1 MNLNSYLPLPTAPR
15 TATPLANSPAQGPAS
30 GADAVAGQGLG
41 LDFAQIMARQLQQLP
56 ASQRQS
62 FAATS
67 NAIHAESAQAA
78 EHAALL
84 ANKDAA
90 SQAQNQVKT
99 TPKNNARVSEDAP
112 AHKEDKQESSAKSS
126 SGSSHRSRKTSTDTQ
141 DNDSASAT
149 SWQGDMPHA
158 LALAASAANSVANA
172 LTNPAAG
179 IQVARTAANLA
190 AQELANASDAATN
203 KLQMFALSPK
213 VHIITDPRQ
222 APSPESL
229 TAFAKSMGLDDAAIQ
244 NLMGPAASQ
253 AMGLDDATTIQNL
266 VGPTASQ
273 ISTPG
278 ANGFPSTSAN
288 GLPNG
293 NPGFNISTLL
303 GAALNGGTE
312 KPTMA
317 QTEASA
323 FNQAVTQALS
333 SSMQSPAAN
342 ANLLQSAAA
351 APLNFGI
358 SGLPVNGLSQAEMA
372 SIQHIQMTVLPPAV
386 LPVQSGNTSQAFN
399 MPSTASVLSLLDGK
413 LQEQDITSLAS
424 SFSQNMGEQSESGTS
439 DTSGQSSSGFAQ
451 TLAQSNA
458 SDNRSVANKEVA
470 TVATPLNEV
479 YDQLSDKLATEMAA
493 RMHKQLS
500 DGQWKMKFG
509 LRPAH
514 LGGVEIQLEM
524 KDGKLDAV
532 FRAENAMTRD
542 LLQNS
547 TQRLRDAL
555 QNFGIN
561 AGFVQVGQNG
571 SQSQQNA
578 SGNSTPQ
585 PQVRDNSRAGTN
597 NSDTTAQ
604 VVANRGKD
612 SSSLLDLY
620 A

>member
-15 TATPLANSPAQGPAS
+15 AATPLANSPAQGPAS
-30 GADAVAGQGLG
+30 GADAVAGQSLG
-41 LDFAQIMARQLQQLP
+41 LDFAQIMARQFHQLP
-56 ASQRQS
+56 ASQRQN

-67 NAIHAESAQAA
+67 DAIHAENAQAS
-78 EHAALL
+78 EHSALL

-90 SQAQNQVKT
+90 SQADNQNKPEQ
-99 TPKNNARVSEDAP
+99 KNNSRVSQDAP
-112 AHKEDKQESSAKSS
+112 GHAKDDKQESSAKSS
-126 SGSSHRSRKTSTDTQ
+126 SGSSQRSKKPATDDKDSDSTSTSGLPQVLD
-141 DNDSASAT
+141 
-149 SWQGDMPHA
+149 
-158 LALAASAANSVANA
+158 LAAKAANAVGNV

-179 IQVARTAANLA
+179 LQAARTAANLA
-190 AQELANASDAATN
+190 AQELAQASADATN

-229 TAFAKSMGLDDAAIQ
+229 TAFAKSMGLDDATIQ
-244 NLMGPAASQ
+244 NLMGSA
-253 AMGLDDATTIQNL
+253 
-266 VGPTASQ
+266 
-273 ISTPG
+273 
-278 ANGFPSTSAN
+278 SAN
-288 GLPNG
+288 GSSADATKSGLQTGLANG
-293 NPGFNISTLL
+293 QVNGSANGFNISALL
-303 GAALNGGTE
+303 GAALNGGSD
-312 KPTMA
+312 KRNMSQADAP
-317 QTEASA
+317 A
-323 FNQAVTQALS
+323 FNQAMSQALAS
-333 SSMQSPAAN
+333 GAQSPAAS
-342 ANLLQSAAA
+342 ANLLESPAA

-358 SGLPVNGLSQAEMA
+358 SGLPANGLSQADMA

-386 LPVQSGNTSQAFN
+386 LPVQSGNVSQSFN
-399 MPSTASVLSLLDGK
+399 TPSTASVLSLLGGNV
-413 LQEQDITSLAS
+413 QEQDIASLAS
-424 SFSQNMGEQSESGTS
+424 SFSQDMGDQSGSGGS
-439 DTSGQSSSGFAQ
+439 DTSGQSSSSGFAQ
-451 TLAQSNA
+451 ALAQS
-458 SDNRSVANKEVA
+458 SSTDSKSVASKDVA
-470 TVATPLNEV
+470 SAVATPMSEV

-571 SQSQQNA
+571 GQSQQNA

-585 PQVRDNSRAGTN
+585 PQVRDNSGVNTN
-597 NSDTTAQ
+597 NNDTTAQ

-612 SSSLLDLY
+612 SASLLDLY

>member
-15 TATPLANSPAQGPAS
+15 AATPLANSPAQGPAS
-30 GADAVAGQGLG
+30 GADAVAGQSLG
-41 LDFAQIMARQLQQLP
+41 LDFAQIMSRQFQQLP
-56 ASQRQS
+56 ASQRQN

-67 NAIHAESAQAA
+67 DAIHADNAQAS
-78 EHAALL
+78 EHSALL

-90 SQAQNQVKT
+90 SQAGNQDKSE
-99 TPKNNARVSEDAP
+99 PKNNSRVSQDAP
-112 AHKEDKQESSAKSS
+112 GHAKDDKQESSAKSS
-126 SGSSHRSRKTSTDTQ
+126 SGSSQRSKKPAAD
-141 DNDSASAT
+141 DKDSDPTSAT
-149 SWQGDMPHA
+149 GWQSNLPHA
-158 LALAASAANSVANA
+158 LDLAAKAASTVANV
-172 LTNPAAG
+172 LTNPVAG
-179 IQVARTAANLA
+179 LQAARTAANLA
-190 AQELANASDAATN
+190 AQELAQASTDATN

-229 TAFAKSMGLDDAAIQ
+229 TAFAKSMGLDDATIQ
-244 NLMGPAASQ
+244 NLMGSA
-253 AMGLDDATTIQNL
+253 
-266 VGPTASQ
+266 
-273 ISTPG
+273 
-278 ANGFPSTSAN
+278 SAN
-288 GLPNG
+288 GSSADASKSGLQTGLANG
-293 NPGFNISTLL
+293 QVNGSANGFNISALL
-303 GAALNGGTE
+303 GAALNGGSD
-312 KPTMA
+312 KRNISQADAP
-317 QTEASA
+317 A
-323 FNQAVTQALS
+323 FNQAMTQALAS
-333 SSMQSPAAN
+333 SVQSPAAN

-358 SGLPVNGLSQAEMA
+358 SGLPANGMSQAEMA
-372 SIQHIQMTVLPPAV
+372 SIQQIQMTVLPPAV
-386 LPVQSGNTSQAFN
+386 LPVQSGNASPAFN
-399 MPSTASVLSLLDGK
+399 TPSTASVLSLLGGNV
-413 LQEQDITSLAS
+413 QEQDIASLAS
-424 SFSQNMGEQSESGTS
+424 SFSQDTGAQSDSSGS
-439 DTSGQSSSGFAQ
+439 NTSGQSSSGFAQ
-451 TLAQSNA
+451 ALAQSNS
-458 SDNRSVANKEVA
+458 SDNKSVTGKEA
-470 TVATPLNEV
+470 TTAVATPMAEV

-571 SQSQQNA
+571 GQSQQNA

-585 PQVRDNSRAGTN
+585 PQVRDNSGVNTN

>member
-15 TATPLANSPAQGPAS
+15 AATPPANSPVQGPTS
-30 GADAVAGQGLG
+30 GADAVAGQSLG

-56 ASQRQS
+56 ATQRQS

-67 NAIHAESAQAA
+67 DAIHANNAQAS

-90 SQAQNQVKT
+90 SQTNTQDKPA
-99 TPKNNARVSEDAP
+99 PKNNSRVSQEAP
-112 AHKEDKQESSAKSS
+112 GHADDKQESSTKSSS
-126 SGSSHRSRKTSTDTQ
+126 SGSQRNKKASAVANDTDS
-141 DNDSASAT
+141 DSAAAT
-149 SWQGDMPHA
+149 PWQNDLPHV
-158 LALAASAANSVANA
+158 LALATSAAGTVANA

-179 IQVARTAANLA
+179 IQAVRTAANLA
-190 AQELANASDAATN
+190 TQELAQSSDPTAS
-203 KLQMFALSPK
+203 KLQMYALSPK

-229 TAFAKSMGLDDAAIQ
+229 AAFAKSMGLDDATIQ
-244 NLMGPAASQ
+244 NLMGSDTSKVSASVTN
-253 AMGLDDATTIQNL
+253 GLPTT
-266 VGPTASQ
+266 
-273 ISTPG
+273 G
-278 ANGFPSTSAN
+278 ANGM
-288 GLPNG
+288 PNG
-293 NPGFNISTLL
+293 AASGSAGLNISALL
-303 GAALNGGTE
+303 GAALNGGAD
-312 KPTMA
+312 KLNISQADAP
-317 QTEASA
+317 A
-323 FNQAVTQALS
+323 FNQAMTQALS
-333 SSMQSPAAN
+333 SSVQSPAAN

-358 SGLPVNGLSQAEMA
+358 SGLPANGLSQAEMA
-372 SIQHIQMTVLPPAV
+372 SIQQIQMTVLPPAV
-386 LPVQSGNTSQAFN
+386 LPVQSGNIAQAFN
-399 MPSTASVLSLLDGK
+399 TPSTASVLSLLGGN
-413 LQEQDITSLAS
+413 LQEQDIASLSS
-424 SFSQNMGEQSESGTS
+424 SFSEDAGEQNDASGS

-451 TLAQSNA
+451 ALAQSSA
-458 SDNRSVANKEVA
+458 SDNRPLASKEVA
-470 TVATPLNEV
+470 TAATTPMSEV
-479 YDQLSDKLATEMAA
+479 YDQLSDKLSTEMAA
-493 RMHKQLS
+493 RIHKQLS

-571 SQSQQNA
+571 GQSQQNA
-578 SGNSTPQ
+578 SGNSSPQ
-585 PQVRDNSRAGTN
+585 PQVRDNSNLSTN
-597 NSDTTAQ
+597 TSDTRAQ
-604 VVANRGKD
+604 VVATRGKD

>member
-15 TATPLANSPAQGPAS
+15 AATPLANSPAQGPAS
-30 GADAVAGQGLG
+30 GADAVAGQSLG
-41 LDFAQIMARQLQQLP
+41 LDFAQIMARQFQQLP
-56 ASQRQS
+56 ASQRQN

-67 NAIHAESAQAA
+67 DAIHADNAQAS
-78 EHAALL
+78 EHSALL

-90 SQAQNQVKT
+90 SQAGNQDKSE
-99 TPKNNARVSEDAP
+99 PKNNSRVSQDAP
-112 AHKEDKQESSAKSS
+112 GHAKDDKQESSAKSS
-126 SGSSHRSRKTSTDTQ
+126 SGSSQRSKKPAAD
-141 DNDSASAT
+141 DKDSDPTSAT
-149 SWQGDMPHA
+149 GWQSNLPHA
-158 LALAASAANSVANA
+158 LDLAAKAASTVANV
-172 LTNPAAG
+172 LTNPVAG
-179 IQVARTAANLA
+179 LQAARTAANLA
-190 AQELANASDAATN
+190 AQELAQASTDATN

-229 TAFAKSMGLDDAAIQ
+229 TAFAKSMGLDDATIQ
-244 NLMGPAASQ
+244 NLMGSAS
-253 AMGLDDATTIQNL
+253 
-266 VGPTASQ
+266 
-273 ISTPG
+273 
-278 ANGFPSTSAN
+278 ANGSSADASKSALQTGLANGQVNGSAN
-288 GLPNG
+288 GL
-293 NPGFNISTLL
+293 NISALL
-303 GAALNGGTE
+303 GAALNGGSD
-312 KPTMA
+312 KRNISQADAP
-317 QTEASA
+317 A
-323 FNQAVTQALS
+323 FNQAMTQALAS
-333 SSMQSPAAN
+333 SAQSPAAN

-358 SGLPVNGLSQAEMA
+358 SGLPANGMSQAEMA
-372 SIQHIQMTVLPPAV
+372 SIQQIQMTVLPPAV
-386 LPVQSGNTSQAFN
+386 LPVQSGNASPAFN
-399 MPSTASVLSLLDGK
+399 TPSTASVLSLLGGNV
-413 LQEQDITSLAS
+413 QEQDIASLAS
-424 SFSQNMGEQSESGTS
+424 SFSQDTGAQSDSSGS
-439 DTSGQSSSGFAQ
+439 NTSGQSSSGFAQ
-451 TLAQSNA
+451 ALAQSNS
-458 SDNRSVANKEVA
+458 SDNKSVTGKEA
-470 TVATPLNEV
+470 TTAVATPMADV

-571 SQSQQNA
+571 GQSQQNA

-585 PQVRDNSRAGTN
+585 PQVRDNSGVNTN

>member
-15 TATPLANSPAQGPAS
+15 AATPPANSPVQGSAS
-30 GADAVAGQGLG
+30 GADALAGQSLG
-41 LDFAQIMARQLQQLP
+41 LDFAQIMAKQLQQLP

-67 NAIHAESAQAA
+67 DAIHADNAKAS
-78 EHAALL
+78 EHLALL

-90 SQAQNQVKT
+90 APAATHDKPA
-99 TPKNNARVSEDAP
+99 PKNNSRVSQDAP
-112 AHKEDKQESSAKSS
+112 GHADDKQESSTKSS
-126 SGSSHRSRKTSTDTQ
+126 SGGSQRSRKTSDGN
-141 DNDSASAT
+141 DKDSDSAAAT
-149 SWQGDMPHA
+149 PWQGNLPQVLD
-158 LALAASAANSVANA
+158 LAVKAANTVASVAA
-172 LTNPAAG
+172 NPASAG
-179 IQVARTAANLA
+179 IQAARTAANLA
-190 AQELANASDAATN
+190 AQELAQASDQTTS

-213 VHIITDPRQ
+213 VHIITDPLQ

-229 TAFAKSMGLDDAAIQ
+229 TAFAKSMGLDDATIQ
-244 NLMGPAASQ
+244 NLMGSATSNAST
-253 AMGLDDATTIQNL
+253 AGSNGL
-266 VGPTASQ
+266 AS
-273 ISTPG
+273 PG
-278 ANGFPSTSAN
+278 ANNAAT
-288 GLPNG
+288 
-293 NPGFNISTLL
+293 NPGLHISALL
-303 GAALNGGTE
+303 GAALNGGSD
-312 KPTMA
+312 KLGISQADAP
-317 QTEASA
+317 A
-323 FNQAVTQALS
+323 FTQAMTQALS
-333 SSMQSPAAN
+333 SSVQSPAAN

-351 APLNFGI
+351 SPLNFGI

-372 SIQHIQMTVLPPAV
+372 SIQQIQMTVLPPAV
-386 LPVQSGNTSQAFN
+386 LPVQSGNISQAFN
-399 MPSTASVLSLLDGK
+399 TPSTASVLSLLGGNV
-413 LQEQDITSLAS
+413 QEQDIASLAS
-424 SFSQNMGEQSESGTS
+424 SFLQDMGEQSDASGS
-439 DTSGQSSSGFAQ
+439 ETSGQSSSGFAQ
-451 TLAQSNA
+451 ALAQSSA
-458 SDNRSVANKEVA
+458 SDNRAVASKEAA
-470 TVATPLNEV
+470 TAVPTPMNEV

-532 FRAENAMTRD
+532 FRAENPMTRD

-571 SQSQQNA
+571 GQNQQNA
-578 SGNSTPQ
+578 SGHASPH
-585 PQVRDNSRAGTN
+585 PQVRDNSNVSTN
-597 NSDTTAQ
+597 NSDTQAQ
-604 VVANRGKD
+604 VVATRGKD

>member
-15 TATPLANSPAQGPAS
+15 AATPLANSPAQGPAS
-30 GADAVAGQGLG
+30 GADAVAGQSLG
-41 LDFAQIMARQLQQLP
+41 LDFAQIMARQFQQLP
-56 ASQRQS
+56 ASQRQN

-67 NAIHAESAQAA
+67 DAIHADNAQAS
-78 EHAALL
+78 EHSALL

-90 SQAQNQVKT
+90 AQAGNQDK
-99 TPKNNARVSEDAP
+99 PEPNNNSRVSQDAP
-112 AHKEDKQESSAKSS
+112 GHAKDDKQESSAKSS
-126 SGSSHRSRKTSTDTQ
+126 SGSSQRNKKSAADDK
-141 DNDSASAT
+141 DSDPSSAT
-149 SWQGDMPHA
+149 AWQADLPHA
-158 LALAASAANSVANA
+158 LDLAAKAASTVANA

-179 IQVARTAANLA
+179 LQAARTAANLA
-190 AQELANASDAATN
+190 AQELAQASTDATN

-229 TAFAKSMGLDDAAIQ
+229 TAFAKSMGLDDATIQ
-244 NLMGPAASQ
+244 NLMGSADASKS
-253 AMGLDDATTIQNL
+253 ATQ
-266 VGPTASQ
+266 
-273 ISTPG
+273 PG
-278 ANGFPSTSAN
+278 FSNGQPNGSAN
-288 GLPNG
+288 NS
-293 NPGFNISTLL
+293 GFNISALL
-303 GAALNGGTE
+303 GAALNGGSD
-312 KPTMA
+312 KLNISQADAP
-317 QTEASA
+317 A
-323 FNQAVTQALS
+323 FNQAMTQALAS
-333 SSMQSPAAN
+333 SAQSPAAN

-358 SGLPVNGLSQAEMA
+358 SGLPANGMSQAEMA
-372 SIQHIQMTVLPPAV
+372 SIQQIQMTVLPPAV
-386 LPVQSGNTSQAFN
+386 LPVQSGNASQAFN
-399 MPSTASVLSLLDGK
+399 TPSTASVLSLLGGNV
-413 LQEQDITSLAS
+413 QEQDIASLAS
-424 SFSQNMGEQSESGTS
+424 SFSQDMGEQSDSSGS
-439 DTSGQSSSGFAQ
+439 NTSGQPSSGFAQ
-451 TLAQSNA
+451 ALAQSSS
-458 SDNRSVANKEVA
+458 SDNKSVASKDTA
-470 TVATPLNEV
+470 TAVATPMAEV

-571 SQSQQNA
+571 GQSQQNA

-585 PQVRDNSRAGTN
+585 PQVRDNSGVNTN

>member
-1 MNLNSYLPLPTAPR
+1 
-15 TATPLANSPAQGPAS
+15 
-30 GADAVAGQGLG
+30 
-41 LDFAQIMARQLQQLP
+41 MARQLQQLP

-62 FAATS
+62 FAAAS
-67 NAIHAESAQAA
+67 NAIHTESAQAT
-78 EHAALL
+78 EQAALL
-84 ANKDAA
+84 ANKDRA
-90 SQAQNQVKT
+90 SQAQNQDKT
-99 TPKNNARVSEDAP
+99 APKDNARVSKEAP
-112 AHKEDKQESSAKSS
+112 GHNKEDKQESSAKSS
-126 SGSSHRSRKTSTDTQ
+126 SGSSHRSLKASTDYQ
-141 DNDSASAT
+141 DNDLAPAT
-149 SWQGDMPHA
+149 PWQGDLPHA

-172 LTNPAAG
+172 LTDPADG
-179 IQVARTAANLA
+179 IPAARTAANLA

-203 KLQMFALSPK
+203 KLQMYALSPK

-229 TAFAKSMGLDDAAIQ
+229 TAFAKSMGLDEATIQ
-244 NLMGPAASQ
+244 NLMGPASQ
-253 AMGLDDATTIQNL
+253 A
-266 VGPTASQ
+266 
-273 ISTPG
+273 STPG
-278 ANGFPSTSAN
+278 ANGLPSSSAN
-288 GLPNG
+288 GMPNG
-293 NPGFNISTLL
+293 IANNAGFNISALL
-303 GAALNGGTE
+303 GAALNGGSDTANI
-312 KPTMA
+312 TQA
-317 QTEASA
+317 DAA
-323 FNQAVTQALS
+323 FNQAMTQALS
-333 SSMQSPAAN
+333 TSTQSPAAN

-386 LPVQSGNTSQAFN
+386 FPVQSGNIAQAFN
-399 MPSTASVLSLLDGK
+399 TPSTASVLSLLGGN

-424 SFSQNMGEQSESGTS
+424 SFSQNMGEQSDTSGS
-439 DTSGQSSSGFAQ
+439 DSSGQSSSGFAQ
-451 TLAQSNA
+451 ALAQSNA

-561 AGFVQVGQNG
+561 AGFVEVGQNG
-571 SQSQQNA
+571 SQNQQNA

-585 PQVRDNSRAGTN
+585 PQVRDNSSVGSN

>member
-15 TATPLANSPAQGPAS
+15 AATPLANSPAQGPAS
-30 GADAVAGQGLG
+30 GADAVAGQSLG
-41 LDFAQIMARQLQQLP
+41 LDFAQIMARQFQQLP
-56 ASQRQS
+56 ASQRQN

-67 NAIHAESAQAA
+67 DAIHADNAQAS
-78 EHAALL
+78 EHSALL

-90 SQAQNQVKT
+90 AQAGNQDK
-99 TPKNNARVSEDAP
+99 PEPNNNSRVSQDAP
-112 AHKEDKQESSAKSS
+112 GHTKDDKQESSAKSS
-126 SGSSHRSRKTSTDTQ
+126 SGSSQRNKKPAAD
-141 DNDSASAT
+141 DKDSDPSSAT
-149 SWQGDMPHA
+149 AWQADLPHA
-158 LALAASAANSVANA
+158 LDLAAKAASTVANA

-179 IQVARTAANLA
+179 LQAARTAANLA
-190 AQELANASDAATN
+190 AQELAQASTDATN

-229 TAFAKSMGLDDAAIQ
+229 TAFAKSMGLDDATIQ
-244 NLMGPAASQ
+244 NLMGSADASKS
-253 AMGLDDATTIQNL
+253 ATQ
-266 VGPTASQ
+266 
-273 ISTPG
+273 PG
-278 ANGFPSTSAN
+278 FSNGQPNGSAN
-288 GLPNG
+288 NS
-293 NPGFNISTLL
+293 GFNISALL
-303 GAALNGGTE
+303 GAALNGGSD
-312 KPTMA
+312 KLNISQADAP
-317 QTEASA
+317 A
-323 FNQAVTQALS
+323 FNQAMTQALAS
-333 SSMQSPAAN
+333 SAQSPAAN
-342 ANLLQSAAA
+342 ANLLQSASA
-351 APLNFGI
+351 APMNFGI
-358 SGLPVNGLSQAEMA
+358 SGLPANGLSQAEMA
-372 SIQHIQMTVLPPAV
+372 SIQQIQMTVLPPAV
-386 LPVQSGNTSQAFN
+386 MPVQSGNASQAFN
-399 MPSTASVLSLLDGK
+399 TPSTASVLSLLGGNV
-413 LQEQDITSLAS
+413 QEPDIASLAS
-424 SFSQNMGEQSESGTS
+424 SFSQDMGEQSDSSGS
-439 DTSGQSSSGFAQ
+439 NTSGQSSSGFAQ
-451 TLAQSNA
+451 ALAQSS
-458 SDNRSVANKEVA
+458 SDNKFVASKDAANAVA
-470 TVATPLNEV
+470 APMSEV

-571 SQSQQNA
+571 GQSQQNA

-585 PQVRDNSRAGTN
+585 PQVRDNSGVNTN

>member
-15 TATPLANSPAQGPAS
+15 NATPLANSPAQGPAS

-41 LDFAQIMARQLQQLP
+41 LDFAQIMAQQLQQLP

-67 NAIHAESAQAA
+67 KAIHAESAQAA
-78 EHAALL
+78 EQAALL
-84 ANKDAA
+84 ANKDRA
-90 SQAQNQVKT
+90 SQAQNQDKIA
-99 TPKNNARVSEDAP
+99 PKDNSRVSKEAP
-112 AHKEDKQESSAKSS
+112 GHKEDKQESSAKSS
-126 SGSSHRSRKTSTDTQ
+126 SGSSHRSRKASSDAQDSDT
-141 DNDSASAT
+141 ASAT
-149 SWQGDMPHA
+149 PWQGDLPHA
-158 LALAASAANSVANA
+158 LALAASAANSVADA
-172 LTNPAAG
+172 LTNPADG
-179 IQVARTAANLA
+179 IPAARTAANLA

-203 KLQMFALSPK
+203 KLQMYALSPK

-229 TAFAKSMGLDDAAIQ
+229 TAFAKSMGLDEATIQ
-244 NLMGPAASQ
+244 NLMGPASQ
-253 AMGLDDATTIQNL
+253 A
-266 VGPTASQ
+266 
-273 ISTPG
+273 STPG
-278 ANGFPSTSAN
+278 ANGLPSSGAN
-288 GLPNG
+288 GMPNG
-293 NPGFNISTLL
+293 IANNAGFNISALL
-303 GAALNGGTE
+303 GAALNGGSDTANI
-312 KPTMA
+312 TQA
-317 QTEASA
+317 GAA
-323 FNQAVTQALS
+323 FNQAMTQALS
-333 SSMQSPAAN
+333 TSTQSPAAN

-386 LPVQSGNTSQAFN
+386 LPVQSGNIAQAFN
-399 MPSTASVLSLLDGK
+399 TPSTASVLSLLGGN

-424 SFSQNMGEQSESGTS
+424 SFSQNMGEQSDTSGS
-439 DTSGQSSSGFAQ
+439 DSSGQSSSGFAQ
-451 TLAQSNA
+451 ALAQSNA

-561 AGFVQVGQNG
+561 AGFVEVGQNG
-571 SQSQQNA
+571 SQNQQNA

-585 PQVRDNSRAGTN
+585 PQVRDNSSVGTN

>member
-15 TATPLANSPAQGPAS
+15 AATPLANSPAQGPAS
-30 GADAVAGQGLG
+30 GADAVAGQSLG
-41 LDFAQIMARQLQQLP
+41 LDFAQIMARQFQQLP
-56 ASQRQS
+56 ASQRQN

-67 NAIHAESAQAA
+67 DAIHADNAQAS
-78 EHAALL
+78 EHSALL

-90 SQAQNQVKT
+90 AQAGNQDK
-99 TPKNNARVSEDAP
+99 PEPNNNSRVSQDAP
-112 AHKEDKQESSAKSS
+112 GHAKDDKQESSAKSS
-126 SGSSHRSRKTSTDTQ
+126 SGSSQRNKKSAADDK
-141 DNDSASAT
+141 DSDPSSAT
-149 SWQGDMPHA
+149 AWQADLPHA
-158 LALAASAANSVANA
+158 LDLAAKAASTVANA

-179 IQVARTAANLA
+179 LQAARTAANLA
-190 AQELANASDAATN
+190 AQELAQASTDATN

-229 TAFAKSMGLDDAAIQ
+229 TAFAKSMGLDDATIQ
-244 NLMGPAASQ
+244 NLMGSADASKS
-253 AMGLDDATTIQNL
+253 ATQ
-266 VGPTASQ
+266 
-273 ISTPG
+273 PG
-278 ANGFPSTSAN
+278 FSNGQPNGSAN
-288 GLPNG
+288 NS
-293 NPGFNISTLL
+293 GFNISALL
-303 GAALNGGTE
+303 GAALNGGSD
-312 KPTMA
+312 KLNISQADAP
-317 QTEASA
+317 A
-323 FNQAVTQALS
+323 FNQAMTQALAS
-333 SSMQSPAAN
+333 SAQSPAAN

-358 SGLPVNGLSQAEMA
+358 SGLPANGMSQAEMA
-372 SIQHIQMTVLPPAV
+372 SIQQIQMTVLPPAV
-386 LPVQSGNTSQAFN
+386 LPVQSGNASQAFN
-399 MPSTASVLSLLDGK
+399 TPSTASVLSLLGGNV
-413 LQEQDITSLAS
+413 QEQDIASLAS
-424 SFSQNMGEQSESGTS
+424 SFSQDMGEQSDSSGS
-439 DTSGQSSSGFAQ
+439 NTSGQPSSGFAQ
-451 TLAQSNA
+451 ALAQSSS
-458 SDNRSVANKEVA
+458 SDNKSVASKDTA
-470 TVATPLNEV
+470 TAVATPMAEV

-571 SQSQQNA
+571 GQSQQNA

-585 PQVRDNSRAGTN
+585 PQVRDNSGVNTN

-612 SSSLLDLY
+612 NSSLLDLY

>member
-15 TATPLANSPAQGPAS
+15 AATPPANSPVQGPAS
-30 GADAVAGQGLG
+30 GADAVAGQSLG

-56 ASQRQS
+56 AAQRQS

-67 NAIHAESAQAA
+67 DAIHTNNAQAS

-90 SQAQNQVKT
+90 SQADTKDKPA
-99 TPKNNARVSEDAP
+99 PKNNSRVSQDAP
-112 AHKEDKQESSAKSS
+112 GHADDKQESSTKSSS
-126 SGSSHRSRKTSTDTQ
+126 SGSQRNKKASEGANDKNS
-141 DNDSASAT
+141 DSATAT
-149 SWQGDMPHA
+149 PWQNDLPHV
-158 LALAASAANSVANA
+158 LALATSAATTVASA

-179 IQVARTAANLA
+179 IQAVRTAANLA
-190 AQELANASDAATN
+190 AQELAQSSDLTES
-203 KLQMFALSPK
+203 KLQMYALSSK

-229 TAFAKSMGLDDAAIQ
+229 TAFAKSMGLDDATIQ
-244 NLMGPAASQ
+244 NLMGS
-253 AMGLDDATTIQNL
+253 ATSN
-266 VGPTASQ
+266 
-273 ISTPG
+273 G
-278 ANGFPSTSAN
+278 ANGLAATGAN
-288 GLPNG
+288 GQPNG
-293 NPGFNISTLL
+293 AANAPGSNISALL
-303 GAALNGGTE
+303 GAALNGGSD
-312 KPTMA
+312 KLGISQADAP
-317 QTEASA
+317 A
-323 FNQAVTQALS
+323 FTQAMTQALS
-333 SSMQSPAAN
+333 SSVQSPAAN
-342 ANLLQSAAA
+342 ANLLQGAAA

-358 SGLPVNGLSQAEMA
+358 SGLPANGLSQAEMA
-372 SIQHIQMTVLPPAV
+372 SIQQIQMTVLPPAV
-386 LPVQSGNTSQAFN
+386 LPVQSGNASQAFN
-399 MPSTASVLSLLDGK
+399 TPSTASVLSLLGGN
-413 LQEQDITSLAS
+413 LQEQDIASLAS
-424 SFSQNMGEQSESGTS
+424 SFSQDTGEQSDASGS
-439 DTSGQSSSGFAQ
+439 ETSGQSSSGFAQ
-451 TLAQSNA
+451 AMAQSSA
-458 SDNRSVANKEVA
+458 GDNRAVASKDVTTA
-470 TVATPLNEV
+470 VATPMNEV

-555 QNFGIN
+555 QNFGID

-571 SQSQQNA
+571 GQNQQNA

-585 PQVRDNSRAGTN
+585 PQVRDNSSVSTN
-597 NSDTTAQ
+597 TSDTQAQ
-604 VVANRGKD
+604 VVAKRGKD
-612 SSSLLDLY
+612 STSLLDLY

>member
-15 TATPLANSPAQGPAS
+15 NATPLANSPAQGPAS

-62 FAATS
+62 FAAAS
-67 NAIHAESAQAA
+67 KAIHAESAQAA
-78 EHAALL
+78 EQAALL
-84 ANKDAA
+84 ANKDRA
-90 SQAQNQVKT
+90 SQAQNQDKIA
-99 TPKNNARVSEDAP
+99 PKDNSRVSKEAP
-112 AHKEDKQESSAKSS
+112 GHKEDKQESSAKSS
-126 SGSSHRSRKTSTDTQ
+126 SGSSHRSRKASSDAQDSDT
-141 DNDSASAT
+141 ASAT
-149 SWQGDMPHA
+149 PWQGDLPHA
-158 LALAASAANSVANA
+158 LALAASAANSVADA
-172 LTNPAAG
+172 LTNPADG
-179 IQVARTAANLA
+179 IPAARTAANLA
-190 AQELANASDAATN
+190 AQELANASDTVTN
-203 KLQMFALSPK
+203 KLQMYALSPK

-229 TAFAKSMGLDDAAIQ
+229 TAFAKSMGLDEATIQ
-244 NLMGPAASQ
+244 NLMGPASQ
-253 AMGLDDATTIQNL
+253 A
-266 VGPTASQ
+266 
-273 ISTPG
+273 STPG
-278 ANGFPSTSAN
+278 ANGLPSSGAN
-288 GLPNG
+288 GMPNG
-293 NPGFNISTLL
+293 IANNAGFNISALL
-303 GAALNGGTE
+303 GAALNGGSDTANI
-312 KPTMA
+312 TQA
-317 QTEASA
+317 DAA
-323 FNQAVTQALS
+323 FNQAMTQALS
-333 SSMQSPAAN
+333 TSTQSPAAN

-386 LPVQSGNTSQAFN
+386 LPVQSGNIAQTFN
-399 MPSTASVLSLLDGK
+399 TPSTASVLSLLGGN
-413 LQEQDITSLAS
+413 LQDQDITSLAS
-424 SFSQNMGEQSESGTS
+424 SFSQNMGEQSDTSGS
-439 DTSGQSSSGFAQ
+439 DSSGQSSSGFAQ
-451 TLAQSNA
+451 ALAQSNA

-561 AGFVQVGQNG
+561 AGFVEVGQNG
-571 SQSQQNA
+571 SQNQQNA

-585 PQVRDNSRAGTN
+585 PQVRDNSSVGTN

>member
-15 TATPLANSPAQGPAS
+15 AATPPANSPVQGPTS
-30 GADAVAGQGLG
+30 GADAVAGQSLG

-56 ASQRQS
+56 PTQRQS

-67 NAIHAESAQAA
+67 DAIHANNAQAS

-90 SQAQNQVKT
+90 SQTNTQDKPA
-99 TPKNNARVSEDAP
+99 PKNNSRVSQEAP
-112 AHKEDKQESSAKSS
+112 GHADDKQESSTKSSS
-126 SGSSHRSRKTSTDTQ
+126 SGSQRNKKAATDDKESDVAATTSRQSDLPQ
-141 DNDSASAT
+141 LLD
-149 SWQGDMPHA
+149 
-158 LALAASAANSVANA
+158 LAVKAASTFASVV
-172 LTNPAAG
+172 TNPAAAG
-179 IQVARTAANLA
+179 IQAVRTATNLA
-190 AQELANASDAATN
+190 TQELAQPAELTTD

-229 TAFAKSMGLDDAAIQ
+229 AAFAKSMGLDDATIQ
-244 NLMGPAASQ
+244 NLMGSDTSKVSASVTN
-253 AMGLDDATTIQNL
+253 GLPTT
-266 VGPTASQ
+266 
-273 ISTPG
+273 G
-278 ANGFPSTSAN
+278 ANGM
-288 GLPNG
+288 PNG
-293 NPGFNISTLL
+293 AASGSAGLNISALL
-303 GAALNGGTE
+303 GAALNGGAD
-312 KPTMA
+312 KLNISQADAP
-317 QTEASA
+317 A
-323 FNQAVTQALS
+323 FNQAMTQALS
-333 SSMQSPAAN
+333 SSVQSPAAN

-358 SGLPVNGLSQAEMA
+358 SGLPANGLSQAEMA
-372 SIQHIQMTVLPPAV
+372 SIQQIQMTVLPPAV
-386 LPVQSGNTSQAFN
+386 LPVQSGNIAQAFN
-399 MPSTASVLSLLDGK
+399 TPSTASVLSLLGGN
-413 LQEQDITSLAS
+413 LQEQDIASLSS
-424 SFSQNMGEQSESGTS
+424 SFSEDAGEQNDASGS

-451 TLAQSNA
+451 ALAQSSA
-458 SDNRSVANKEVA
+458 SDNRPLASKEVA
-470 TVATPLNEV
+470 TAATTPMSEV
-479 YDQLSDKLATEMAA
+479 YDQLSDKLSTEMAA
-493 RMHKQLS
+493 RIHKQLS

-571 SQSQQNA
+571 GQSQQNA
-578 SGNSTPQ
+578 SGNSSPQ
-585 PQVRDNSRAGTN
+585 PQVRDNSNLSTN
-597 NSDTTAQ
+597 TSDTQAQ
-604 VVANRGKD
+604 VVATRGKD

>member
-15 TATPLANSPAQGPAS
+15 AATPLANSPAQGPAS
-30 GADAVAGQGLG
+30 GADAVAGQSLG
-41 LDFAQIMARQLQQLP
+41 LDFAQIMSRQFQQLP
-56 ASQRQS
+56 ASQRQN

-67 NAIHAESAQAA
+67 DAIHADNAQAS
-78 EHAALL
+78 EHSALL

-90 SQAQNQVKT
+90 SQAGNQDKSE
-99 TPKNNARVSEDAP
+99 PKNNSRVSQDAP
-112 AHKEDKQESSAKSS
+112 GHAKDDKQESSAKSS
-126 SGSSHRSRKTSTDTQ
+126 SGSSQRSKKPAAD
-141 DNDSASAT
+141 DKDSDPTSAT
-149 SWQGDMPHA
+149 GWQSNLPHA
-158 LALAASAANSVANA
+158 LDLAAKAASTVANV
-172 LTNPAAG
+172 LTNPVAG
-179 IQVARTAANLA
+179 LQAARTAANLA
-190 AQELANASDAATN
+190 AQELAQASTDATN

-229 TAFAKSMGLDDAAIQ
+229 TAFAKSMGLDDATIQ
-244 NLMGPAASQ
+244 NLMGSA
-253 AMGLDDATTIQNL
+253 
-266 VGPTASQ
+266 
-273 ISTPG
+273 
-278 ANGFPSTSAN
+278 SAN
-288 GLPNG
+288 GSSADASKSALQTGLANG
-293 NPGFNISTLL
+293 QVNGSANGFNISALL
-303 GAALNGGTE
+303 GAALNGGSD
-312 KPTMA
+312 KRNISQADAP
-317 QTEASA
+317 A
-323 FNQAVTQALS
+323 FNQAMTQALAS
-333 SSMQSPAAN
+333 SVQSPAAN

-358 SGLPVNGLSQAEMA
+358 SGLPANGMSQAEMA
-372 SIQHIQMTVLPPAV
+372 SIQQIQMTVLPPAV
-386 LPVQSGNTSQAFN
+386 LPVQSGNASPAFN
-399 MPSTASVLSLLDGK
+399 TPSTASVLSLLGGNV
-413 LQEQDITSLAS
+413 QEQDIASLAS
-424 SFSQNMGEQSESGTS
+424 SFSQDTGAQSDSSGS
-439 DTSGQSSSGFAQ
+439 NTSGQSSSGFAQ
-451 TLAQSNA
+451 ALAQSNS
-458 SDNRSVANKEVA
+458 SDNKSVTGKEA
-470 TVATPLNEV
+470 TTAVATPMAEV

-571 SQSQQNA
+571 GQSQQNA

-585 PQVRDNSRAGTN
+585 PQVRDNSGVNTN

>member
-15 TATPLANSPAQGPAS
+15 AATPPANSPVQGPAS
-30 GADAVAGQGLG
+30 GADAVAGQSLG

-56 ASQRQS
+56 AAQRQN

-67 NAIHAESAQAA
+67 DAIHANNAQAS

-90 SQAQNQVKT
+90 LPADTQDKPA
-99 TPKNNARVSEDAP
+99 PKNNSRVSQDAP
-112 AHKEDKQESSAKSS
+112 GHADDKQESSTKSSS
-126 SGSSHRSRKTSTDTQ
+126 SGSQRNKKAAAGANDKDS
-141 DNDSASAT
+141 DSAAAT
-149 SWQGDMPHA
+149 PWQNDLPHI
-158 LALAASAANSVANA
+158 LALATSAAGTLANA

-179 IQVARTAANLA
+179 IQAVRTAANLA
-190 AQELANASDAATN
+190 TQELAQSSDPTAS
-203 KLQMFALSPK
+203 KLQMYALSSK

-229 TAFAKSMGLDDAAIQ
+229 TAFAKSMGLDDATIQ
-244 NLMGPAASQ
+244 NLMGSDASKVS
-253 AMGLDDATTIQNL
+253 ASGTNGLPTT
-266 VGPTASQ
+266 
-273 ISTPG
+273 G
-278 ANGFPSTSAN
+278 ANGM
-288 GLPNG
+288 PNG
-293 NPGFNISTLL
+293 AASGPAGLNISALL
-303 GAALNGGTE
+303 GAALNGGSD
-312 KPTMA
+312 KLGVSQADAP
-317 QTEASA
+317 A
-323 FNQAVTQALS
+323 FTQAMTQALTS
-333 SSMQSPAAN
+333 SVQSPAAN

-358 SGLPVNGLSQAEMA
+358 SALPANGLSQAEMA
-372 SIQHIQMTVLPPAV
+372 SIQQIQMTVLPPAV
-386 LPVQSGNTSQAFN
+386 LPVQSGNASQAFN
-399 MPSTASVLSLLDGK
+399 TPSTASVLSLLGGN
-413 LQEQDITSLAS
+413 LQEQDIASLAS
-424 SFSQNMGEQSESGTS
+424 SFSQDTGEQSDASGS
-439 DTSGQSSSGFAQ
+439 ETSGQSSSGFAQ
-451 TLAQSNA
+451 AMAQSSA
-458 SDNRSVANKEVA
+458 GDNRAVASKDTA
-470 TVATPLNEV
+470 TAVATPMNEV

-571 SQSQQNA
+571 GQSQQNA

-585 PQVRDNSRAGTN
+585 PQVRDNSGVNTN
-597 NSDTTAQ
+597 NSDTQAQ
-604 VVANRGKD
+604 VVVGRGKD
-612 SSSLLDLY
+612 STSLLDLY

>member
-15 TATPLANSPAQGPAS
+15 AATPLANSPTQGPAS
-30 GADAVAGQGLG
+30 GADAVAGQSLG
-41 LDFAQIMARQLQQLP
+41 LDFAQIMARQFQQLP
-56 ASQRQS
+56 ASQRQN

-67 NAIHAESAQAA
+67 DAIHADNAQAS
-78 EHAALL
+78 EHSALL

-90 SQAQNQVKT
+90 AQAVNQDK
-99 TPKNNARVSEDAP
+99 PEPNNNSRVPQDAP
-112 AHKEDKQESSAKSS
+112 GHARDDKQESSAKSS
-126 SGSSHRSRKTSTDTQ
+126 SGSSQRSKKPATD
-141 DNDSASAT
+141 DKDSDTTSAT
-149 SWQGDMPHA
+149 GWQSDLPQA
-158 LALAASAANSVANA
+158 LDLADKAASTVANA

-179 IQVARTAANLA
+179 LQAARTAANLA
-190 AQELANASDAATN
+190 AQELAQASTDATN

-229 TAFAKSMGLDDAAIQ
+229 TAFAKSMGLDDATIQ
-244 NLMGPAASQ
+244 NLMGSADASKS
-253 AMGLDDATTIQNL
+253 ATQ
-266 VGPTASQ
+266 
-273 ISTPG
+273 PG
-278 ANGFPSTSAN
+278 FSNGQPNGSAN
-288 GLPNG
+288 NS
-293 NPGFNISTLL
+293 GFNISALL
-303 GAALNGGTE
+303 GAALNGGSD
-312 KPTMA
+312 KLNISQADAP
-317 QTEASA
+317 A
-323 FNQAVTQALS
+323 FNQAMTQALAS
-333 SSMQSPAAN
+333 SAQSPAAN

-358 SGLPVNGLSQAEMA
+358 SGLPANGMSQAEMA
-372 SIQHIQMTVLPPAV
+372 SIQQIQMTVLPPAV
-386 LPVQSGNTSQAFN
+386 LPVQSGNASQAFN
-399 MPSTASVLSLLDGK
+399 TPSTASVLSLLGGNV
-413 LQEQDITSLAS
+413 QEQDIASLAS
-424 SFSQNMGEQSESGTS
+424 SFSQDMGEQSDSSGS
-439 DTSGQSSSGFAQ
+439 NTSGQPSSGFAQ
-451 TLAQSNA
+451 ALAQSSS
-458 SDNRSVANKEVA
+458 SDNKSVASKDTA
-470 TVATPLNEV
+470 TAVATPMAEV

-571 SQSQQNA
+571 GQSQQNA

-585 PQVRDNSRAGTN
+585 PQVRDNSGVNTN

-612 SSSLLDLY
+612 NSSLLDLY

>member
-1 MNLNSYLPLPTAPR
+1 
-15 TATPLANSPAQGPAS
+15 
-30 GADAVAGQGLG
+30 
-41 LDFAQIMARQLQQLP
+41 MARQLQQLP

-67 NAIHAESAQAA
+67 NAIHAESEQAA

-84 ANKDAA
+84 ANKDRA
-90 SQAQNQVKT
+90 SQAQNQDKT
-99 TPKNNARVSEDAP
+99 APKDNARVSKEAP
-112 AHKEDKQESSAKSS
+112 GHNKEDKQESSAKSS
-126 SGSSHRSRKTSTDTQ
+126 SGSSHRSLKASTDYQ
-141 DNDSASAT
+141 DNDLAPAT
-149 SWQGDMPHA
+149 PWQGDLPHA

-172 LTNPAAG
+172 LTDPADG
-179 IQVARTAANLA
+179 IPAARTAANLA

-229 TAFAKSMGLDDAAIQ
+229 TAFAKSMGLDEATIQ
-244 NLMGPAASQ
+244 NLMGPASQ
-253 AMGLDDATTIQNL
+253 A
-266 VGPTASQ
+266 
-273 ISTPG
+273 STPG
-278 ANGFPSTSAN
+278 ANGLPSTGAN
-288 GLPNG
+288 GMPNG
-293 NPGFNISTLL
+293 IANNTGFNISALL
-303 GAALNGGTE
+303 GAALNGGSDTANI
-312 KPTMA
+312 A
-317 QTEASA
+317 QADAA
-323 FNQAVTQALS
+323 FNQAITQALS
-333 SSMQSPAAN
+333 TSTQSPAAN

-386 LPVQSGNTSQAFN
+386 LPVQSGNIAQAFN
-399 MPSTASVLSLLDGK
+399 MPSTASVLSLLGGN

-424 SFSQNMGEQSESGTS
+424 SFSQNMGEQSDTSGS
-439 DTSGQSSSGFAQ
+439 DSSGQSSSGFAQ
-451 TLAQSNA
+451 ALAQSNA

-555 QNFGIN
+555 QNFGIS
-561 AGFVQVGQNG
+561 AGFVEVGQNG
-571 SQSQQNA
+571 SQNQQNA

-585 PQVRDNSRAGTN
+585 PQVRDNSSVSAN

-612 SSSLLDLY
+612 GSSLLDLY

>member
-15 TATPLANSPAQGPAS
+15 AATPPANSPVQGPTS
-30 GADAVAGQGLG
+30 GADAVAGQSLG

-56 ASQRQS
+56 AAQRQS

-67 NAIHAESAQAA
+67 DAIHANNAQAS

-84 ANKDAA
+84 ANKDAGSPA
-90 SQAQNQVKT
+90 DTQDKPA
-99 TPKNNARVSEDAP
+99 PKNNSRVSQDAP
-112 AHKEDKQESSAKSS
+112 GHADDKQESSTKSSS
-126 SGSSHRSRKTSTDTQ
+126 SGSQRNKK
-141 DNDSASAT
+141 ASAGANDKDSEPEAVT
-149 SWQGDMPHA
+149 PWQSDLSHM
-158 LALAASAANSVANA
+158 LAMANA
-172 LTNPAAG
+172 TTNAGVGFETDPAG
-179 IQVARTAANLA
+179 IHATRTAANLA
-190 AQELANASDAATN
+190 AQELAQQNNQAGN
-203 KLQMFALSPK
+203 NLQKFALSSK

-229 TAFAKSMGLDDAAIQ
+229 TAFAKSMGLDDATIQ
-244 NLMGPAASQ
+244 NLMGSATSNGGTNGLAS
-253 AMGLDDATTIQNL
+253 
-266 VGPTASQ
+266 S
-273 ISTPG
+273 G
-278 ANGFPSTSAN
+278 ANGQPTSAATAT
-288 GLPNG
+288 GL
-293 NPGFNISTLL
+293 NISALL
-303 GAALNGGTE
+303 GAALNGGSD
-312 KPTMA
+312 KLGISQADAP
-317 QTEASA
+317 A
-323 FNQAVTQALS
+323 FSQAMTQALS
-333 SSMQSPAAN
+333 SSVQSPAVS

-358 SGLPVNGLSQAEMA
+358 SGLPTNGLSQAEMA
-372 SIQHIQMTVLPPAV
+372 SIQQIQMTVLPPAV
-386 LPVQSGNTSQAFN
+386 LPVQSGNASQAFN
-399 MPSTASVLSLLDGK
+399 TPSTASVLSLLGGNV
-413 LQEQDITSLAS
+413 QEQDIASLAS
-424 SFSQNMGEQSESGTS
+424 SFSQDTGEQSDAS
-439 DTSGQSSSGFAQ
+439 DSETSGQSSSAFAQ
-451 TLAQSNA
+451 ALAQSSA
-458 SDNRSVANKEVA
+458 SDNRSVAGKDAA
-470 TVATPLNEV
+470 TAVATPMNEV

-571 SQSQQNA
+571 GQNQQNA

-585 PQVRDNSRAGTN
+585 PQVRDNSSVSTN
-597 NSDTTAQ
+597 TSDTQAQ
-604 VVANRGKD
+604 VVASRGKD
-612 SSSLLDLY
+612 STSLLDLY

>member
-15 TATPLANSPAQGPAS
+15 NATPLANSPAQGPAS

-67 NAIHAESAQAA
+67 KAIHAESAQAA
-78 EHAALL
+78 EQAALL
-84 ANKDAA
+84 ANKDRA
-90 SQAQNQVKT
+90 SQAQNQDKIA
-99 TPKNNARVSEDAP
+99 PKDNSRVSKEAP
-112 AHKEDKQESSAKSS
+112 GHKEDKQESSAKSS
-126 SGSSHRSRKTSTDTQ
+126 SGSSHRSRKASSDAQDSDT
-141 DNDSASAT
+141 ASAT
-149 SWQGDMPHA
+149 PWQGDLPHA
-158 LALAASAANSVANA
+158 LALAASAANSVADA
-172 LTNPAAG
+172 LTNPADG
-179 IQVARTAANLA
+179 IPAARTAANLA

-203 KLQMFALSPK
+203 KLQMYALSPK

-229 TAFAKSMGLDDAAIQ
+229 TAFAKSMGLDEATIQ
-244 NLMGPAASQ
+244 NLMGPASQ
-253 AMGLDDATTIQNL
+253 A
-266 VGPTASQ
+266 
-273 ISTPG
+273 STPG
-278 ANGFPSTSAN
+278 ANGLPSSGAN
-288 GLPNG
+288 GMPNG
-293 NPGFNISTLL
+293 IANNAGFNISALL
-303 GAALNGGTE
+303 GAALNGGSDTANI
-312 KPTMA
+312 A
-317 QTEASA
+317 QADAA
-323 FNQAVTQALS
+323 FNQAMTQALS
-333 SSMQSPAAN
+333 TSTQSPAAN

-386 LPVQSGNTSQAFN
+386 LPVQSGNIAQAFN
-399 MPSTASVLSLLDGK
+399 TPSTASVLSLLGGN

-424 SFSQNMGEQSESGTS
+424 SFSQNMGEQSDTSGS
-439 DTSGQSSSGFAQ
+439 DSSGQSSSGFAQ
-451 TLAQSNA
+451 ALAQSNA

-561 AGFVQVGQNG
+561 AGFVEVGQNG
-571 SQSQQNA
+571 SQNQQNA

-585 PQVRDNSRAGTN
+585 PQVRDNSSVGTN

>member
-15 TATPLANSPAQGPAS
+15 AATPPANSPVQGPAS
-30 GADAVAGQGLG
+30 GADADAGQSLG
-41 LDFAQIMARQLQQLP
+41 LDFAQIMSRQIQQLP
-56 ASQRQS
+56 AAQRQS

-67 NAIHAESAQAA
+67 DAIHANNAQAS

-90 SQAQNQVKT
+90 SQTNTQDKPA
-99 TPKNNARVSEDAP
+99 PKNNSRVSQEAP
-112 AHKEDKQESSAKSS
+112 GHADDKQESSTKSSS
-126 SGSSHRSRKTSTDTQ
+126 SGSQRNKKASAVANDTDS
-141 DNDSASAT
+141 DSAAAT
-149 SWQGDMPHA
+149 PWQNDLPHV
-158 LALAASAANSVANA
+158 LALATSAAGAVANA

-179 IQVARTAANLA
+179 IQAVRTATNLA
-190 AQELANASDAATN
+190 TQELVQPTELTTD

-229 TAFAKSMGLDDAAIQ
+229 AAFAKSMGLDDATIQ
-244 NLMGPAASQ
+244 NLMGSDTSKVSASVTN
-253 AMGLDDATTIQNL
+253 GLPTT
-266 VGPTASQ
+266 
-273 ISTPG
+273 G
-278 ANGFPSTSAN
+278 ANGM
-288 GLPNG
+288 PNG
-293 NPGFNISTLL
+293 AASGSAGLNISALL
-303 GAALNGGTE
+303 GAALNGGAD
-312 KPTMA
+312 KLNISQADAP
-317 QTEASA
+317 A
-323 FNQAVTQALS
+323 FNQAMTQAS
-333 SSMQSPAAN
+333 SSSVQSPAAN

-358 SGLPVNGLSQAEMA
+358 SGLPANGLSQAEMA
-372 SIQHIQMTVLPPAV
+372 SIQQIQMTVLPPAV
-386 LPVQSGNTSQAFN
+386 LPAQSGNIAQAFN
-399 MPSTASVLSLLDGK
+399 TPSTASVLSLLGGN
-413 LQEQDITSLAS
+413 LQEQDIASLSS
-424 SFSQNMGEQSESGTS
+424 SFSEDAGEQNDASGS

-451 TLAQSNA
+451 ALAQSSA
-458 SDNRSVANKEVA
+458 SDNRPLASKEVA
-470 TVATPLNEV
+470 TAATTPMSEV
-479 YDQLSDKLATEMAA
+479 YDQLSDKLSTEMAA
-493 RMHKQLS
+493 RIHKQLS

-571 SQSQQNA
+571 GQSQQNA
-578 SGNSTPQ
+578 SGNSSPQ
-585 PQVRDNSRAGTN
+585 PQVRDNSNLSTN
-597 NSDTTAQ
+597 TSDTQAQ
-604 VVANRGKD
+604 VVATRVKD

>member
-15 TATPLANSPAQGPAS
+15 NATPLANSPAQGPAS

-67 NAIHAESAQAA
+67 KAIHAESAQAA
-78 EHAALL
+78 EQAALL
-84 ANKDAA
+84 ANKDRA
-90 SQAQNQVKT
+90 SQAQNQDKIA
-99 TPKNNARVSEDAP
+99 PKDNSRVSKEAP
-112 AHKEDKQESSAKSS
+112 GHKEDKQESSAKSS
-126 SGSSHRSRKTSTDTQ
+126 SGSSHRSRKASSDAQDSDT
-141 DNDSASAT
+141 ASAT
-149 SWQGDMPHA
+149 PWQGDLPHA
-158 LALAASAANSVANA
+158 LALAASAANSVADA
-172 LTNPAAG
+172 LTNPADG
-179 IQVARTAANLA
+179 IPAARTAANLA

-229 TAFAKSMGLDDAAIQ
+229 TAFAKSMGLDEATIQ
-244 NLMGPAASQ
+244 NLMGPASQ
-253 AMGLDDATTIQNL
+253 A
-266 VGPTASQ
+266 
-273 ISTPG
+273 STPG
-278 ANGFPSTSAN
+278 ANGLPSSGAN
-288 GLPNG
+288 GMPNG
-293 NPGFNISTLL
+293 IANNAGFNISALL
-303 GAALNGGTE
+303 GAALNGGSDTANI
-312 KPTMA
+312 TQA
-317 QTEASA
+317 DAA
-323 FNQAVTQALS
+323 FNQAMTQALS
-333 SSMQSPAAN
+333 TSTQSPAAN
-342 ANLLQSAAA
+342 ANLVQSAAA

-386 LPVQSGNTSQAFN
+386 LPVQSGNIAQAFN
-399 MPSTASVLSLLDGK
+399 TPSTASVLSLLGGN

-424 SFSQNMGEQSESGTS
+424 SFSQNMGEQSDTSGS
-439 DTSGQSSSGFAQ
+439 DSSGQSSSGFAQ
-451 TLAQSNA
+451 ALAQSNA

-561 AGFVQVGQNG
+561 AGFVEVGQNG
-571 SQSQQNA
+571 SQNQQNA

-585 PQVRDNSRAGTN
+585 PQVRDNSSVGTN

>member
-15 TATPLANSPAQGPAS
+15 NATPLANSPAQGPAS

-67 NAIHAESAQAA
+67 KAIHAESAQAA
-78 EHAALL
+78 EQAALL
-84 ANKDAA
+84 ANKDRA
-90 SQAQNQVKT
+90 SQAQNQDNT
-99 TPKNNARVSEDAP
+99 APKDNSRVSKEAP
-112 AHKEDKQESSAKSS
+112 GHKEDKQESSAKSS
-126 SGSSHRSRKTSTDTQ
+126 SGSSHRSRKASSDAQ
-141 DNDSASAT
+141 DSDLASAT
-149 SWQGDMPHA
+149 PWQGDLPHA
-158 LALAASAANSVANA
+158 LALAASAANSIADA
-172 LTNPAAG
+172 LTNQADDIPA
-179 IQVARTAANLA
+179 ARTAANLA

-203 KLQMFALSPK
+203 KLQMYALSPK

-229 TAFAKSMGLDDAAIQ
+229 TAFAKSMGLDEATIQ
-244 NLMGPAASQ
+244 NLMGPASQ
-253 AMGLDDATTIQNL
+253 A
-266 VGPTASQ
+266 
-273 ISTPG
+273 STPG
-278 ANGFPSTSAN
+278 ANGLPSSGAN
-288 GLPNG
+288 GMPNG
-293 NPGFNISTLL
+293 IANNAGFNISALL
-303 GAALNGGTE
+303 GAALNGGSDTANI
-312 KPTMA
+312 A
-317 QTEASA
+317 QADAA
-323 FNQAVTQALS
+323 FNQAMTQALS
-333 SSMQSPAAN
+333 TSTQSPAAN

-386 LPVQSGNTSQAFN
+386 LPVQSGNIAQAFN
-399 MPSTASVLSLLDGK
+399 TPSTASVLSLLGGN

-424 SFSQNMGEQSESGTS
+424 SFSQNMGEQSDTSGS
-439 DTSGQSSSGFAQ
+439 DSSGQSSSGFAQ
-451 TLAQSNA
+451 ALAQSNA

-561 AGFVQVGQNG
+561 AGFVEVGQNG
-571 SQSQQNA
+571 SQNQQNA

-585 PQVRDNSRAGTN
+585 PQVRDNSSVGTN

>member
-15 TATPLANSPAQGPAS
+15 NATPLANSPAQGPAS

-67 NAIHAESAQAA
+67 KAIHAESAQAA
-78 EHAALL
+78 EQAALL
-84 ANKDAA
+84 ANKDRA
-90 SQAQNQVKT
+90 SQAQNQDKIA
-99 TPKNNARVSEDAP
+99 PKDNSRVSKEAP
-112 AHKEDKQESSAKSS
+112 GHKEDKQESSAKSS
-126 SGSSHRSRKTSTDTQ
+126 SGSSHRSRKASSDAQDSDT
-141 DNDSASAT
+141 ASAT
-149 SWQGDMPHA
+149 PWQGDLPHA
-158 LALAASAANSVANA
+158 LALAASAANSVADA
-172 LTNPAAG
+172 LTNPADG
-179 IQVARTAANLA
+179 IPAARTAANLA

-229 TAFAKSMGLDDAAIQ
+229 TAFAKSMGLDEATIQ
-244 NLMGPAASQ
+244 NLMGPASQ
-253 AMGLDDATTIQNL
+253 A
-266 VGPTASQ
+266 
-273 ISTPG
+273 STPG
-278 ANGFPSTSAN
+278 ANGLPSSGAN
-288 GLPNG
+288 GMPNG
-293 NPGFNISTLL
+293 IANNAGFNISALL
-303 GAALNGGTE
+303 GAALNGGSDTANI
-312 KPTMA
+312 TQA
-317 QTEASA
+317 DAA
-323 FNQAVTQALS
+323 FNQAMTQALS
-333 SSMQSPAAN
+333 TSTQSPAAN

-358 SGLPVNGLSQAEMA
+358 NGLPVNGLSQAEMA

-386 LPVQSGNTSQAFN
+386 LPVQSGNIAQAFN
-399 MPSTASVLSLLDGK
+399 TPSTASVLSLLGGN

-424 SFSQNMGEQSESGTS
+424 SFSQNMGEQSDTSGS
-439 DTSGQSSSGFAQ
+439 DSSGQSSSGFAQ
-451 TLAQSNA
+451 ALAQSNA

-561 AGFVQVGQNG
+561 AGFVEVGQNG
-571 SQSQQNA
+571 SQNQQNA

-585 PQVRDNSRAGTN
+585 PQVRDNSSVGSN

>member
-15 TATPLANSPAQGPAS
+15 AATPPANSPVQGPTS
-30 GADAVAGQGLG
+30 GADAVAGQSLG

-56 ASQRQS
+56 PTQRQS

-67 NAIHAESAQAA
+67 DAIHANNAQAS

-84 ANKDAA
+84 ANKDAGSPA
-90 SQAQNQVKT
+90 DTQDKPA
-99 TPKNNARVSEDAP
+99 PKNNSRVSQDAP
-112 AHKEDKQESSAKSS
+112 GHADDKQESSTKSSS
-126 SGSSHRSRKTSTDTQ
+126 SGSQRNKK
-141 DNDSASAT
+141 ASAGANDKDSEPVAVT
-149 SWQGDMPHA
+149 PWQSDLSHM
-158 LALAASAANSVANA
+158 LAMANA
-172 LTNPAAG
+172 TTNAGVGFETDPAG
-179 IQVARTAANLA
+179 IHATRTAANLA
-190 AQELANASDAATN
+190 AQELAQQNNQAGN
-203 KLQMFALSPK
+203 NLQKFALSSK

-229 TAFAKSMGLDDAAIQ
+229 TAFAKSMGLDDATIQ
-244 NLMGPAASQ
+244 NLMGSATSNGGTNGLAS
-253 AMGLDDATTIQNL
+253 
-266 VGPTASQ
+266 S
-273 ISTPG
+273 G
-278 ANGFPSTSAN
+278 ANGQPTSAATAT
-288 GLPNG
+288 GL
-293 NPGFNISTLL
+293 NISALL
-303 GAALNGGTE
+303 GAALNGGSD
-312 KPTMA
+312 KLGISQADAP
-317 QTEASA
+317 A
-323 FNQAVTQALS
+323 FSQAMTQALS
-333 SSMQSPAAN
+333 SSVQSPAVS

-358 SGLPVNGLSQAEMA
+358 SGLPTNGLSQAEMA
-372 SIQHIQMTVLPPAV
+372 SIQQIQMTVLPPAV
-386 LPVQSGNTSQAFN
+386 LPVQSGNASQAFN
-399 MPSTASVLSLLDGK
+399 TPSTASVLSLLGGNV
-413 LQEQDITSLAS
+413 QEQDIASLAS
-424 SFSQNMGEQSESGTS
+424 SFSQGTGEQSDAS
-439 DTSGQSSSGFAQ
+439 DSETSGQSSSAFAQ
-451 TLAQSNA
+451 ALAQSSA
-458 SDNRSVANKEVA
+458 SDNRSVAGKDAA
-470 TVATPLNEV
+470 TAVATPMNEV

-571 SQSQQNA
+571 GQNQQNA

-585 PQVRDNSRAGTN
+585 PQVRDNSSVSTN
-597 NSDTTAQ
+597 TSDTQAQ
-604 VVANRGKD
+604 VVASRGKD
-612 SSSLLDLY
+612 STSLLDLY

>member
-15 TATPLANSPAQGPAS
+15 AATSLANSPAQGPAS
-30 GADAVAGQGLG
+30 GADAVAGQSLG
-41 LDFAQIMARQLQQLP
+41 LDFAQIMSRQFQQLP
-56 ASQRQS
+56 ASQRQN

-67 NAIHAESAQAA
+67 DAIHADNAQAS
-78 EHAALL
+78 EHSALL

-90 SQAQNQVKT
+90 SQAGNQDKSE
-99 TPKNNARVSEDAP
+99 PKNNSRLSQDAP
-112 AHKEDKQESSAKSS
+112 GHAKDDKQESSAKSS
-126 SGSSHRSRKTSTDTQ
+126 SGSSQRSKKPAAD
-141 DNDSASAT
+141 DKDSDPTSAT
-149 SWQGDMPHA
+149 GWQSNLPHA
-158 LALAASAANSVANA
+158 LDLAAKAASTVANV
-172 LTNPAAG
+172 LTNPVAG
-179 IQVARTAANLA
+179 LQAARTAANLA
-190 AQELANASDAATN
+190 AQELAQASTDDTN

-229 TAFAKSMGLDDAAIQ
+229 TAFAKSMGLDDATIQ
-244 NLMGPAASQ
+244 NLMGSAS
-253 AMGLDDATTIQNL
+253 
-266 VGPTASQ
+266 
-273 ISTPG
+273 
-278 ANGFPSTSAN
+278 ANGSSADASKSALQTGLANGQVNGSAN
-288 GLPNG
+288 GL
-293 NPGFNISTLL
+293 NISALL
-303 GAALNGGTE
+303 GAALNGGSA
-312 KPTMA
+312 KLNVSQADAP
-317 QTEASA
+317 A
-323 FNQAVTQALS
+323 FNQAMTQALAS
-333 SSMQSPAAN
+333 SVQSPAAN

-358 SGLPVNGLSQAEMA
+358 SGLSTNGMSQAEMA
-372 SIQHIQMTVLPPAV
+372 SIQQIQMTVLPPAV
-386 LPVQSGNTSQAFN
+386 LPVQSGNASPAFN
-399 MPSTASVLSLLDGK
+399 TPSTASVLSLLGGNV
-413 LQEQDITSLAS
+413 QEQDIASLAS
-424 SFSQNMGEQSESGTS
+424 SFSQDTGAQSDSSGS
-439 DTSGQSSSGFAQ
+439 NTSGQSSSGFAQ
-451 TLAQSNA
+451 ALAQSNS
-458 SDNRSVANKEVA
+458 SDNKSVTGKEA
-470 TVATPLNEV
+470 TTAVATPMAEV

-571 SQSQQNA
+571 GQSQQNA

-585 PQVRDNSRAGTN
+585 PQVRDNSGVNTN

>member
-15 TATPLANSPAQGPAS
+15 NATPLANSPAQGPAS

-41 LDFAQIMARQLQQLP
+41 LDFAQIMAQQLQQLP

-67 NAIHAESAQAA
+67 KAIHAESAQAA
-78 EHAALL
+78 EQAALL
-84 ANKDAA
+84 ANKDRA
-90 SQAQNQVKT
+90 SQAQNQDKIA
-99 TPKNNARVSEDAP
+99 PKDNSRVSKEAP
-112 AHKEDKQESSAKSS
+112 GHKEDKQESSAKSS
-126 SGSSHRSRKTSTDTQ
+126 SGSSHRSRKASSDAQDSDT
-141 DNDSASAT
+141 ASAT
-149 SWQGDMPHA
+149 PWQGDLPHA
-158 LALAASAANSVANA
+158 LALAASAANSVADA
-172 LTNPAAG
+172 LTNPADG
-179 IQVARTAANLA
+179 IPAARTAANLA

-203 KLQMFALSPK
+203 KLQMYALSPK

-229 TAFAKSMGLDDAAIQ
+229 TAFAKSMGLDEATIQ
-244 NLMGPAASQ
+244 NLMGPASQ
-253 AMGLDDATTIQNL
+253 A
-266 VGPTASQ
+266 
-273 ISTPG
+273 STPG
-278 ANGFPSTSAN
+278 ANGLPSSGAN
-288 GLPNG
+288 GMPNG
-293 NPGFNISTLL
+293 IANNAGFNISALL
-303 GAALNGGTE
+303 GAALNGGSDTANI
-312 KPTMA
+312 A
-317 QTEASA
+317 QADAA
-323 FNQAVTQALS
+323 FNQAMTQALS
-333 SSMQSPAAN
+333 TSTQSPAAN

-386 LPVQSGNTSQAFN
+386 LPVQSGNIAQTFN
-399 MPSTASVLSLLDGK
+399 TPSTASVLSLLGGN
-413 LQEQDITSLAS
+413 LQDQDITSLAS
-424 SFSQNMGEQSESGTS
+424 SFSQNMGEQSDTSGS
-439 DTSGQSSSGFAQ
+439 DSSGQSSSGFAQ
-451 TLAQSNA
+451 ALAQSNA

-561 AGFVQVGQNG
+561 AGFVEVGQNG
-571 SQSQQNA
+571 SQNQQNA

-585 PQVRDNSRAGTN
+585 PQVRDNSSVGTN

>member
-15 TATPLANSPAQGPAS
+15 NATPLANSPAQGPAS

-62 FAATS
+62 FAAAS
-67 NAIHAESAQAA
+67 KAIHAESAQAA
-78 EHAALL
+78 EQAALL
-84 ANKDAA
+84 ANKDRA
-90 SQAQNQVKT
+90 SQAQNQDKT
-99 TPKNNARVSEDAP
+99 ASKENARVSKEAP
-112 AHKEDKQESSAKSS
+112 GHKEDKQESSAKSS
-126 SGSSHRSRKTSTDTQ
+126 SGSSHRSRKASTDNK
-141 DNDSASAT
+141 DNDLASAT
-149 SWQGDMPHA
+149 PWQGDLPHA
-158 LALAASAANSVANA
+158 LAMAASAANSVANA
-172 LTNPAAG
+172 LTNPADG
-179 IQVARTAANLA
+179 IPAARTAANLA

-203 KLQMFALSPK
+203 KLQMYALSPK

-229 TAFAKSMGLDDAAIQ
+229 TAFAKSMGLDEATIQ
-244 NLMGPAASQ
+244 NLMGPASQ
-253 AMGLDDATTIQNL
+253 A
-266 VGPTASQ
+266 
-273 ISTPG
+273 STPG
-278 ANGFPSTSAN
+278 ANGLPSSGAN
-288 GLPNG
+288 GMPNG
-293 NPGFNISTLL
+293 IANNAGFNISALL
-303 GAALNGGTE
+303 GAALNGGSDTANI
-312 KPTMA
+312 A
-317 QTEASA
+317 QADAA
-323 FNQAVTQALS
+323 FNQAMTQALS
-333 SSMQSPAAN
+333 TSTQSPAAN

-386 LPVQSGNTSQAFN
+386 LPVQSGNIAQAFN
-399 MPSTASVLSLLDGK
+399 TPSTASVLSLLGGN
-413 LQEQDITSLAS
+413 LQDQDITSLAS
-424 SFSQNMGEQSESGTS
+424 SFSQNMGEQSDTSGS
-439 DTSGQSSSGFAQ
+439 DSSGQSSSGFAQ
-451 TLAQSNA
+451 ALAQSNA

-561 AGFVQVGQNG
+561 AGFVEVGQNG
-571 SQSQQNA
+571 SQNQQNA

-585 PQVRDNSRAGTN
+585 PQVRDNSSVGTN

>member
-15 TATPLANSPAQGPAS
+15 NATPLANSPAQGPAS

-67 NAIHAESAQAA
+67 KAIHAESAQAA
-78 EHAALL
+78 EQAALL
-84 ANKDAA
+84 ANKDRA
-90 SQAQNQVKT
+90 SQAQNQDNT
-99 TPKNNARVSEDAP
+99 APKDNSRVSKEAP
-112 AHKEDKQESSAKSS
+112 GHKEDKQESSAKSS
-126 SGSSHRSRKTSTDTQ
+126 SGSSHRSRKASSDAQDSDT
-141 DNDSASAT
+141 ASAT
-149 SWQGDMPHA
+149 PWQGDLPHA
-158 LALAASAANSVANA
+158 LALAASAANSVADA
-172 LTNPAAG
+172 LTNPADG
-179 IQVARTAANLA
+179 IPAARTAANLA

-229 TAFAKSMGLDDAAIQ
+229 TAFAKSMGLDEATIQ
-244 NLMGPAASQ
+244 NLMGPASQ
-253 AMGLDDATTIQNL
+253 A
-266 VGPTASQ
+266 
-273 ISTPG
+273 STPG
-278 ANGFPSTSAN
+278 ANSLPSSGAN
-288 GLPNG
+288 GMPNG
-293 NPGFNISTLL
+293 IANNAGFNISALL
-303 GAALNGGTE
+303 GAALNGGSDTANI
-312 KPTMA
+312 A
-317 QTEASA
+317 QADAA
-323 FNQAVTQALS
+323 FNQAMTQALS
-333 SSMQSPAAN
+333 TSTQSPAAN

-386 LPVQSGNTSQAFN
+386 LPVQSGNIAQAFN
-399 MPSTASVLSLLDGK
+399 TPSTASVLSLLGGN
-413 LQEQDITSLAS
+413 LQDQDITSLAS
-424 SFSQNMGEQSESGTS
+424 SFSQNMGEQSDTSGS
-439 DTSGQSSSGFAQ
+439 DSSGQSSSGFAQ
-451 TLAQSNA
+451 ALAQSNA

-561 AGFVQVGQNG
+561 AGFVEVGQNG
-571 SQSQQNA
+571 SQNQQNA

-585 PQVRDNSRAGTN
+585 PQVRDNSSVGTN

>member
-1 MNLNSYLPLPTAPR
+1 
-15 TATPLANSPAQGPAS
+15 
-30 GADAVAGQGLG
+30 
-41 LDFAQIMARQLQQLP
+41 MARQLQQLP

-67 NAIHAESAQAA
+67 KAIHAESAQAA
-78 EHAALL
+78 EQAALL
-84 ANKDAA
+84 ANKDRA
-90 SQAQNQVKT
+90 SQAQNQDNT
-99 TPKNNARVSEDAP
+99 APKDNSRVSKEAP
-112 AHKEDKQESSAKSS
+112 GHKEDKQESSAKSS
-126 SGSSHRSRKTSTDTQ
+126 SGSSHRSRKASTDNQ
-141 DNDSASAT
+141 DNDLASAT
-149 SWQGDMPHA
+149 PWQGDLPHA
-158 LALAASAANSVANA
+158 LALAASAANSIADA
-172 LTNPAAG
+172 LTNPADG
-179 IQVARTAANLA
+179 IPAARTAANLA
-190 AQELANASDAATN
+190 AQELANASDTVTN

-229 TAFAKSMGLDDAAIQ
+229 TAFAKSMGLDEATIQ
-244 NLMGPAASQ
+244 NLMGPASQ
-253 AMGLDDATTIQNL
+253 A
-266 VGPTASQ
+266 
-273 ISTPG
+273 STPG
-278 ANGFPSTSAN
+278 ANGLPSSGAN
-288 GLPNG
+288 GMPNG
-293 NPGFNISTLL
+293 IANNAGFNISALL
-303 GAALNGGTE
+303 GAALNGGSDTANI
-312 KPTMA
+312 A
-317 QTEASA
+317 QADTA
-323 FNQAVTQALS
+323 FNQAMAQALS
-333 SSMQSPAAN
+333 TSTQSPAAN

-386 LPVQSGNTSQAFN
+386 LPVQSGNIAQAFN
-399 MPSTASVLSLLDGK
+399 TPSTASVLSLLGGN

-424 SFSQNMGEQSESGTS
+424 SFSQNMGEQSDTSGS
-439 DTSGQSSSGFAQ
+439 DSSGQSSSGFAQ
-451 TLAQSNA
+451 ALAQSNA

-561 AGFVQVGQNG
+561 AGFVEVGQNG
-571 SQSQQNA
+571 SQNQQNA

-585 PQVRDNSRAGTN
+585 PQVRDNSSVGTN

>member
-15 TATPLANSPAQGPAS
+15 AATPLANSPAQGPAS
-30 GADAVAGQGLG
+30 GADAVAGQSLG
-41 LDFAQIMARQLQQLP
+41 LDFAQIMARQFQQLP
-56 ASQRQS
+56 ASQRQN

-67 NAIHAESAQAA
+67 DAIHADNAQAS
-78 EHAALL
+78 EHSALL

-90 SQAQNQVKT
+90 AQAGNQDK
-99 TPKNNARVSEDAP
+99 PEPNNNSRVSQDAP
-112 AHKEDKQESSAKSS
+112 GHARDDKQESSAKSS
-126 SGSSHRSRKTSTDTQ
+126 SGSSQRSKKPATD
-141 DNDSASAT
+141 DKDSDTTSAT
-149 SWQGDMPHA
+149 GWQSDLPQA
-158 LALAASAANSVANA
+158 LDLAAKAASTVANA

-179 IQVARTAANLA
+179 LQAARTAANLA
-190 AQELANASDAATN
+190 AQELAQASTDATN

-229 TAFAKSMGLDDAAIQ
+229 TAFAKSMGLDDATIQ
-244 NLMGPAASQ
+244 NLMGSADASKS
-253 AMGLDDATTIQNL
+253 ATQ
-266 VGPTASQ
+266 
-273 ISTPG
+273 PG
-278 ANGFPSTSAN
+278 FSNGQPNGSAN
-288 GLPNG
+288 NS
-293 NPGFNISTLL
+293 GFNISALL
-303 GAALNGGTE
+303 GAALNGGSD
-312 KPTMA
+312 KLNISQADAP
-317 QTEASA
+317 A
-323 FNQAVTQALS
+323 FNQAMTQALAS
-333 SSMQSPAAN
+333 SAQSPAAN

-358 SGLPVNGLSQAEMA
+358 SGLPANGMSQAEMA
-372 SIQHIQMTVLPPAV
+372 SIQQIQMTVLPPAV
-386 LPVQSGNTSQAFN
+386 LPVQSGNASQAFN
-399 MPSTASVLSLLDGK
+399 TPSTASVLSLLGGNV
-413 LQEQDITSLAS
+413 QEQDIASLAS
-424 SFSQNMGEQSESGTS
+424 SFSQDMGEQSDSSGS
-439 DTSGQSSSGFAQ
+439 NTSGQPSSGFAQ
-451 TLAQSNA
+451 ALAQSSS
-458 SDNRSVANKEVA
+458 SDNKSVASKDTA
-470 TVATPLNEV
+470 TAVATPMAEV

-571 SQSQQNA
+571 GQSQQNA

-585 PQVRDNSRAGTN
+585 PQVRDNSGVNTN

>member
-1 MNLNSYLPLPTAPR
+1 
-15 TATPLANSPAQGPAS
+15 
-30 GADAVAGQGLG
+30 
-41 LDFAQIMARQLQQLP
+41 MARQLQQLP

-67 NAIHAESAQAA
+67 NAIHAESEQAA

-84 ANKDAA
+84 ANKDRA
-90 SQAQNQVKT
+90 SQAQNQDKT
-99 TPKNNARVSEDAP
+99 APKDNARVSKEAP
-112 AHKEDKQESSAKSS
+112 GHKEDKQESSAKSS
-126 SGSSHRSRKTSTDTQ
+126 SGSSHRSRKASTDNQ
-141 DNDSASAT
+141 DKDLASAT
-149 SWQGDMPHA
+149 PWQGDLPHA
-158 LALAASAANSVANA
+158 LALATSAANSVADA
-172 LTNPAAG
+172 LTNPADG
-179 IQVARTAANLA
+179 IPAARTAANLA

-229 TAFAKSMGLDDAAIQ
+229 TAFAKSMGLDEATIQ
-244 NLMGPAASQ
+244 NLMGPASQ
-253 AMGLDDATTIQNL
+253 A
-266 VGPTASQ
+266 
-273 ISTPG
+273 STPG
-278 ANGFPSTSAN
+278 ANGLPSSGAN
-288 GLPNG
+288 GMPNG
-293 NPGFNISTLL
+293 IANNAGFNISALL
-303 GAALNGGTE
+303 GAALNGGSDTANI
-312 KPTMA
+312 TQA
-317 QTEASA
+317 DAA
-323 FNQAVTQALS
+323 FNQAMAQALS
-333 SSMQSPAAN
+333 TSTQSPAAN

-386 LPVQSGNTSQAFN
+386 FPVQSGNIAQAFN
-399 MPSTASVLSLLDGK
+399 TPSTASVLSLLGGN

-424 SFSQNMGEQSESGTS
+424 SFSQNMGEQSDTSGS
-439 DTSGQSSSGFAQ
+439 DSSGQSSSGFAQ
-451 TLAQSNA
+451 ALAQSNA

-561 AGFVQVGQNG
+561 AGFVEVGQNG
-571 SQSQQNA
+571 SQNQQNA

-585 PQVRDNSRAGTN
+585 HQVRDNSSVGSN

>member
-15 TATPLANSPAQGPAS
+15 AATPPANSPVQGPTS
-30 GADAVAGQGLG
+30 GADAVAGQSLG

-56 ASQRQS
+56 AAQRQS

-67 NAIHAESAQAA
+67 DAIHANNAQAS

-84 ANKDAA
+84 ANKDAGSPA
-90 SQAQNQVKT
+90 DTQDKPA
-99 TPKNNARVSEDAP
+99 PKNNSRVSQDAP
-112 AHKEDKQESSAKSS
+112 GHADDKQESSTKSSS
-126 SGSSHRSRKTSTDTQ
+126 SGSQRNKK
-141 DNDSASAT
+141 ASAGANDKDSEPVAVT
-149 SWQGDMPHA
+149 PWQSDLSHM
-158 LALAASAANSVANA
+158 LAMANA
-172 LTNPAAG
+172 TTNAGVGFETDPAG
-179 IQVARTAANLA
+179 IHATRTAANLA
-190 AQELANASDAATN
+190 AQELAQQNNQAGN
-203 KLQMFALSPK
+203 NLQKFALSSK

-229 TAFAKSMGLDDAAIQ
+229 TAFAKSMGLDDATIQ
-244 NLMGPAASQ
+244 NLMGSATSNGGTNGLAS
-253 AMGLDDATTIQNL
+253 
-266 VGPTASQ
+266 S
-273 ISTPG
+273 G
-278 ANGFPSTSAN
+278 ANGQPTSAATAT
-288 GLPNG
+288 GL
-293 NPGFNISTLL
+293 NISALL
-303 GAALNGGTE
+303 GAALNGGSD
-312 KPTMA
+312 KLGISQADAP
-317 QTEASA
+317 A
-323 FNQAVTQALS
+323 FSQAMTQALS
-333 SSMQSPAAN
+333 SSVQSPAVS

-358 SGLPVNGLSQAEMA
+358 SGLPTNGLSQAEMA
-372 SIQHIQMTVLPPAV
+372 SIQQIQMTVLPPAV
-386 LPVQSGNTSQAFN
+386 LPVQSGNASQAFN
-399 MPSTASVLSLLDGK
+399 TPSTASVLSLLGGNV
-413 LQEQDITSLAS
+413 QEQDIASLAS
-424 SFSQNMGEQSESGTS
+424 SFSQGTGEQSDAS
-439 DTSGQSSSGFAQ
+439 DSETSGQSSSAFAQ
-451 TLAQSNA
+451 ALAQSSA
-458 SDNRSVANKEVA
+458 SDNRSVAGKDVA
-470 TVATPLNEV
+470 TAVATPMNEV

-571 SQSQQNA
+571 GQNQQNA

-585 PQVRDNSRAGTN
+585 PQVRDNSSVSTN
-597 NSDTTAQ
+597 TSDTQAQ
-604 VVANRGKD
+604 VVASRGKD
-612 SSSLLDLY
+612 STSLLDLY

>member
-15 TATPLANSPAQGPAS
+15 NATPLANSPAQGPAS

-41 LDFAQIMARQLQQLP
+41 LDFAQIMAQQLLQLP

-62 FAATS
+62 FAAAS

-78 EHAALL
+78 EQAALL
-84 ANKDAA
+84 ANKDRA
-90 SQAQNQVKT
+90 SQAQNQDKIA
-99 TPKNNARVSEDAP
+99 PKDNSRVSKEAP
-112 AHKEDKQESSAKSS
+112 GHKEDKQESSAKSS
-126 SGSSHRSRKTSTDTQ
+126 SGSSHLSRKASTDNK
-141 DNDSASAT
+141 DNDLASAT
-149 SWQGDMPHA
+149 PWQGDLPHA
-158 LALAASAANSVANA
+158 LALAASAANSIADA
-172 LTNPAAG
+172 LTNPADG
-179 IQVARTAANLA
+179 IPAARTAANLA

-203 KLQMFALSPK
+203 KLQMYALSPK

-229 TAFAKSMGLDDAAIQ
+229 TAFAKSMGLDEATIQ
-244 NLMGPAASQ
+244 NLMGPASQ
-253 AMGLDDATTIQNL
+253 A
-266 VGPTASQ
+266 
-273 ISTPG
+273 STPG
-278 ANGFPSTSAN
+278 ANGLPSSGAN
-288 GLPNG
+288 GIAN
-293 NPGFNISTLL
+293 NAGFNISALL
-303 GAALNGGTE
+303 GAALNGGSDTANI
-312 KPTMA
+312 TQA
-317 QTEASA
+317 DAA
-323 FNQAVTQALS
+323 FNQAMTQALS
-333 SSMQSPAAN
+333 TSTQSPAAN

-386 LPVQSGNTSQAFN
+386 LPVQSGNIAQAFN
-399 MPSTASVLSLLDGK
+399 TPSTASVLSLLGGN

-424 SFSQNMGEQSESGTS
+424 SFSQNMGEQSDTSGS
-439 DTSGQSSSGFAQ
+439 DSSGQSSSGFAQ
-451 TLAQSNA
+451 ALAQSNA

-561 AGFVQVGQNG
+561 AGFVEVGQNG
-571 SQSQQNA
+571 SQNQQNA

-585 PQVRDNSRAGTN
+585 PQVRDNSSVGTN

>member
-15 TATPLANSPAQGPAS
+15 AATPPANSPVQGPTS
-30 GADAVAGQGLG
+30 GADAVAGQSLG

-56 ASQRQS
+56 AAQRQS

-67 NAIHAESAQAA
+67 DAIHANNAQAS

-84 ANKDAA
+84 ANKDAGSPA
-90 SQAQNQVKT
+90 DTQDKPA
-99 TPKNNARVSEDAP
+99 PKNNSRVSQDAP
-112 AHKEDKQESSAKSS
+112 GHADDKQESSTKSSS
-126 SGSSHRSRKTSTDTQ
+126 SGSQRNKK
-141 DNDSASAT
+141 ASAGANDKDSEPVAVT
-149 SWQGDMPHA
+149 PWQSDLSHM
-158 LALAASAANSVANA
+158 LAMANA
-172 LTNPAAG
+172 TTNAGVGFETDPAG
-179 IQVARTAANLA
+179 IHATRTAANLA
-190 AQELANASDAATN
+190 AQELAQQNNQAGN
-203 KLQMFALSPK
+203 NLQKFALSSK

-229 TAFAKSMGLDDAAIQ
+229 TAFAKSMGLDDATIQ
-244 NLMGPAASQ
+244 NLMGSATSNGGTNGLAS
-253 AMGLDDATTIQNL
+253 
-266 VGPTASQ
+266 S
-273 ISTPG
+273 G
-278 ANGFPSTSAN
+278 ANGQPTSAATAT
-288 GLPNG
+288 GL
-293 NPGFNISTLL
+293 NISALL
-303 GAALNGGTE
+303 GAALNGGSD
-312 KPTMA
+312 KLGISQADAP
-317 QTEASA
+317 A
-323 FNQAVTQALS
+323 FSQAMTQALS
-333 SSMQSPAAN
+333 SSVQSPAVS

-358 SGLPVNGLSQAEMA
+358 SGLPTNGLSQAEMA
-372 SIQHIQMTVLPPAV
+372 SIQQIQMTVLPPAV
-386 LPVQSGNTSQAFN
+386 LPVQSGNASQAFN
-399 MPSTASVLSLLDGK
+399 TPSTASVLSLLGGNV
-413 LQEQDITSLAS
+413 QEQDIASLAS
-424 SFSQNMGEQSESGTS
+424 SFSQDTGEQSDAS
-439 DTSGQSSSGFAQ
+439 DSETSGQSSSAFAQ
-451 TLAQSNA
+451 ALAQSSA
-458 SDNRSVANKEVA
+458 SDNRSVAGKDAA
-470 TVATPLNEV
+470 TAVATPMNEV

-571 SQSQQNA
+571 GQNQQNA

-585 PQVRDNSRAGTN
+585 PQVRDNSSVSTN
-597 NSDTTAQ
+597 TSDTQAQ
-604 VVANRGKD
+604 VVAIRGKD
-612 SSSLLDLY
+612 STSLLDLY

>member
-15 TATPLANSPAQGPAS
+15 NATPLANSPAQGPAS

-67 NAIHAESAQAA
+67 NAIHAESEQAA

-84 ANKDAA
+84 ANKDRA
-90 SQAQNQVKT
+90 SQAQNQDKT
-99 TPKNNARVSEDAP
+99 APKDNARVSKEAP
-112 AHKEDKQESSAKSS
+112 GHNKEDKQESSAKSS
-126 SGSSHRSRKTSTDTQ
+126 SGSSHRSLKASTDYQ
-141 DNDSASAT
+141 DNDLAPAT
-149 SWQGDMPHA
+149 PWQGDLPHA

-172 LTNPAAG
+172 LTDPADG
-179 IQVARTAANLA
+179 IPAARTAANLA

-229 TAFAKSMGLDDAAIQ
+229 TAFAKSMGLDEATIQ
-244 NLMGPAASQ
+244 NLMGPASQ
-253 AMGLDDATTIQNL
+253 A
-266 VGPTASQ
+266 
-273 ISTPG
+273 STPG
-278 ANGFPSTSAN
+278 ANGLPSTGAN
-288 GLPNG
+288 GMPNG
-293 NPGFNISTLL
+293 IANNTGFNISALL
-303 GAALNGGTE
+303 GAALNGGSDTANI
-312 KPTMA
+312 A
-317 QTEASA
+317 QADAA
-323 FNQAVTQALS
+323 FNQAMTQALS
-333 SSMQSPAAN
+333 TSTQSPAAN

-386 LPVQSGNTSQAFN
+386 LPVQSGNIAQAFN
-399 MPSTASVLSLLDGK
+399 MPSTASVLSLLGGN

-424 SFSQNMGEQSESGTS
+424 SFSQNMGEQSDTSGS
-439 DTSGQSSSGFAQ
+439 DSSGQSSSGFAQ
-451 TLAQSNA
+451 ALAQSNA

-555 QNFGIN
+555 QNFGIS
-561 AGFVQVGQNG
+561 AGFVEVGQNG
-571 SQSQQNA
+571 SQNQQNA

-585 PQVRDNSRAGTN
+585 PQVRDNSSVGSN

>member
-15 TATPLANSPAQGPAS
+15 NATPLANSPAQGPAS

-67 NAIHAESAQAA
+67 NAIHAESEQAA

-84 ANKDAA
+84 ANKDRA
-90 SQAQNQVKT
+90 SQAQNQDKIA
-99 TPKNNARVSEDAP
+99 PKDNARVSKEAP
-112 AHKEDKQESSAKSS
+112 EHKEDKQESSAKSS
-126 SGSSHRSRKTSTDTQ
+126 SGSSHRSRKASTDNQ
-141 DNDSASAT
+141 DNDLAPAT
-149 SWQGDMPHA
+149 PWQGDLPHA

-172 LTNPAAG
+172 LNNPAAG
-179 IQVARTAANLA
+179 IPAARTAANLA

-203 KLQMFALSPK
+203 KLQMYALSPK

-229 TAFAKSMGLDDAAIQ
+229 TAFAKSMGLDEA
-244 NLMGPAASQ
+244 
-253 AMGLDDATTIQNL
+253 TIQNL
-266 VGPTASQ
+266 LGPASQ
-273 ISTPG
+273 ASNPG
-278 ANGFPSTSAN
+278 ANSLPSSGAN
-288 GLPNG
+288 GMPNG
-293 NPGFNISTLL
+293 IANNAGFNISALL
-303 GAALNGGTE
+303 GAALNGGSDTANI
-312 KPTMA
+312 A
-317 QTEASA
+317 QGDAA
-323 FNQAVTQALS
+323 FNQAMTQALS
-333 SSMQSPAAN
+333 TSTQSPAAN
-342 ANLLQSAAA
+342 SNLLQSAAA

-386 LPVQSGNTSQAFN
+386 LPVQSGNIAQAFN
-399 MPSTASVLSLLDGK
+399 TPSTASVLSLLGGN
-413 LQEQDITSLAS
+413 LQEQEITSLAS
-424 SFSQNMGEQSESGTS
+424 SFSQNMGEQSDTSGS
-439 DTSGQSSSGFAQ
+439 DSSGQSSSGFAQ
-451 TLAQSNA
+451 ALAQSNA

-555 QNFGIN
+555 QNFGIS
-561 AGFVQVGQNG
+561 AGFVEVGQNG
-571 SQSQQNA
+571 SQNQQNA

-585 PQVRDNSRAGTN
+585 PQVKDNSRVGTN

-612 SSSLLDLY
+612 GSSLLDLY